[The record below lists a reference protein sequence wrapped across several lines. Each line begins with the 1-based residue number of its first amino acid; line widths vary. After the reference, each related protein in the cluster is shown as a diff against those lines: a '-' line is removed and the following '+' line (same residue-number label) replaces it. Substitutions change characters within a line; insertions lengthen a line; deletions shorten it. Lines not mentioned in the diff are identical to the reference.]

1 MMYVLLAMPVI
12 PQRYFSATAWTSG
25 IRSTQLFP
33 IPITMLVHSRVL
45 SPALPQVRQP
55 ALTTPPCAT
64 RRRWGRY
71 GKVAPPFPL
80 RASKEEA
87 PQQGLATQQQ
97 NQPELEC
104 TLSGM
109 DNVEC
114 DYVDPEANPDRKPSA
129 SGVQREQQSAPDLVQ
144 VAGPF
149 GLLVLVSPFCF
160 WVRAGQLV
168 GHEELMQ
175 TPTHPEVGDQ
185 NGWVNAGYEGGY
197 GDIDA
202 WTQGVIDAGCEGGGC
217 DRHRM
222 RPPPTPCIQAQN
234 HKYARTH

>member
-1 MMYVLLAMPVI
+1 
-12 PQRYFSATAWTSG
+12 
-25 IRSTQLFP
+25 
-33 IPITMLVHSRVL
+33 
-45 SPALPQVRQP
+45 
-55 ALTTPPCAT
+55 
-64 RRRWGRY
+64 
-71 GKVAPPFPL
+71 
-80 RASKEEA
+80 
-87 PQQGLATQQQ
+87 
-97 NQPELEC
+97 
-104 TLSGM
+104 M

-217 DRHRM
+217 DRHRSVNGEQWWWLWHARAVSLRAPVPERFGNFSVESEDAVGMLKHVKM